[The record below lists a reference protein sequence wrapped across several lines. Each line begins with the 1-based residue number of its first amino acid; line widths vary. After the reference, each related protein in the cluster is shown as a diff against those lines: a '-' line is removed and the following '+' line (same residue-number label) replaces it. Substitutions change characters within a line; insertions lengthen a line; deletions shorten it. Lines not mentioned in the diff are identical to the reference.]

1 MTYGN
6 MMRTLHNQIFTIFN
20 HKSIIIIRKYKGE
33 EFHREAVLFNNIF
46 KTFHIS
52 PFASIDRFDLVKNHL
67 QMEDYDPGKICG
79 LLIKNIQDKH
89 YGNWT

>member
-1 MTYGN
+1 MFQVADLSTTFEDGSISN
-6 MMRTLHNQIFTIFN
+6 LAKVNCMHNNKSFLEKKFIF
-20 HKSIIIIRKYKGE
+20 
-33 EFHREAVLFNNIF
+33 
-46 KTFHIS
+46 
-52 PFASIDRFDLVKNHL
+52 KNHL

>member
-1 MTYGN
+1 MLWQPCSFKCLLFLTRKIN
-6 MMRTLHNQIFTIFN
+6 L
-20 HKSIIIIRKYKGE
+20 SIQKYKRE
-33 EFHREAVLFNNIF
+33 AFHREAVLFNNIF

-79 LLIKNIQDKH
+79 LLIKNIQNKH